1 MKENLINF
9 FRLSGLYLI
18 SVYDK
23 WFKTYCFESH
33 YFQTSVF
40 GWEGDKNSPIIF
52 ADGSFFIRDRNNTVM
67 VFGVKNA
74 DQIDW
79 TLRDDYL
86 PCYVSVYSKKGL
98 RHRIEIFADKVT
110 IDGNDYVIVYATM
123 TTENISQKT
132 LKLPKVKTEKIYQS
146 GTYWYKRRILRF
158 RQVNLEAPFD
168 SYPDTIKPGET
179 ITRQYAVA
187 VDRFGGDYDYPSK
200 EQILQSGGVEE
211 HFAHMK
217 AYWEEK
223 VSRLTALELPD
234 PQLVNAYKAGYIFQM
249 IIKDGDRLITGQ
261 NCYRNICNHDVIG
274 ILLALT
280 EMNDGNFKNHSKAI
294 LENCAYGDAEWKYPL
309 PFALYLMK
317 TNDYEYILSRYEE
330 IKKIIRKT
338 EFDRAPAGYL
348 DHTVGIDS
356 DGFWLMDNWSALTGL
371 TAYGYI
377 SDRLNNYTGDV
388 RYKDES
394 AWAKRLYDE
403 LFDAVERTLTE
414 TLQKNNIRYLPV
426 SILEPNDNN
435 RCRVPNDAN
444 WAAHF
449 MFGRWAWEG
458 YLLGAEQKGLQL
470 DLIDATYDYGFE
482 RLAKIGADPR
492 TFGAYPGESSGYNA
506 GYGSAALRAEKYRGI
521 GILAY
526 QYMIENTQSA
536 PLAWWEMAVSYKNKN
551 ILTTKA
557 ITDAWGSI
565 PNSWSVANCNKVLVN
580 SLIAERFDGVVIIGR
595 GIPREWLRQN
605 NHIAVKNYPT
615 GKGPISYSIDIN
627 NHNIEIAIT
636 GNEHTDI
643 SLELPG
649 KENVMIEKGTK
660 KITVVQASESRES

>member
-1 MKENLINF
+1 MKEKLKRF
-9 FRLSGLYLI
+9 FVVIGEYLI
-18 SVYDK
+18 EVYNK
-23 WFKTYCFESH
+23 RIKTYCFESH

-52 ADGSFFIRDRNNTVM
+52 ADGSFFIRDRKNTIM

-74 DQIDW
+74 DKIDW
-79 TLRDDYL
+79 TLRDDYM
-86 PCYVSVYSKKGL
+86 PCYISVYSKGGL
-98 RHRIEIFADKVT
+98 KHRIENFADKVN
-110 IDGNDYVIVYATM
+110 IDGNDFVVVYATM
-123 TTENISQKT
+123 ETENISDKT

-146 GTYWYKRRILRF
+146 GTYWYKRKILRF
-158 RQVNLEAPFD
+158 WQAKLEAPFD
-168 SYPDTIKPGET
+168 SYPNAINPGET
-179 ITRQYAVA
+179 VTRQYAVG
-187 VDRFGGDYDYPSK
+187 VDRFGGSYDYPAK
-200 EQILQSGGVEE
+200 EKIIEAGEPAAHYE
-211 HFAHMK
+211 HMK

-223 VSRLTALELPD
+223 VSRLTVLELPD
-234 PQLVNAYKAGYIFQM
+234 RQLVNAYKAGYIFQM
-249 IIKDGDRLITGQ
+249 IIKDGDRLVTGQ
-261 NCYRNICNHDVIG
+261 NCYRSICNHDVIG
-274 ILLALT
+274 ILMALT
-280 EMNDGNFKNHSKAI
+280 EMNDGNFKNHSKVI

-317 TNDYEYILSRYEE
+317 TNDCDYVSSRFEE

-371 TAYGYI
+371 TAYKYI
-377 SDRLNNYTGDV
+377 SDRLFENSGDAQ
-388 RYKDES
+388 YKDES
-394 AWAKRLYDE
+394 AWAKRIYDE

-414 TLQKNNIRYLPV
+414 TLKKYNINYLPV

-435 RCRVPNDAN
+435 RCSVPNDAN

-458 YLLGAEQKGLQL
+458 YLFGAEQKGIQL

-492 TFGAYPGESSGYNA
+492 TFGAFPGESSGYNA
-506 GYGSAALRAEKYRGI
+506 GFGSAALRAEKYRDI
-521 GILAY
+521 GIRAY

-536 PLAWWEMAVSYKNKN
+536 PLAWWEMAVSYKYKN
-551 ILTTKA
+551 ILTTKV

-565 PNSWSVANCNKVLVN
+565 PNSWSVANCNKVLIN

-627 NHNIEIAIT
+627 DNKIKIEIT

-660 KITVVQASESRES
+660 RIAAGQA